1 MAMSSLDKQTKERL
15 SDYFTGAELVE
26 YLEEGNQLSVEDVI
40 EVFEDEIADA
50 LDDINELMGVN
61 SD

>member
-1 MAMSSLDKQTKERL
+1 MSSLDKQTKARL
-15 SDYFTGAELVE
+15 ADYFTGAELVE

-61 SD
+61 GD